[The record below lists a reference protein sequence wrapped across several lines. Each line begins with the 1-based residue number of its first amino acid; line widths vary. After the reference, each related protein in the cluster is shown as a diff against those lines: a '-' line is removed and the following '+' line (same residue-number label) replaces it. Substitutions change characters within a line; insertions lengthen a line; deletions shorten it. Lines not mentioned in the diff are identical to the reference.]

1 MKADITI
8 RTPSRSY
15 PLFAAHP
22 FPADAF
28 QYVIGQIEPD
38 KLFLIIDEQVR
49 THHGEALR
57 QILGDRISDD
67 RIFVV
72 PSGEQSKS
80 IDSWKRI
87 TDFMLKGEVRRNS
100 MVVAAGGGVTG
111 DLAGFAAATTLRGLP
126 LVHIPTTLLAMV
138 DSSIGG
144 KTGVNHEVGKNLVGS
159 FFQPEAIFIHTH
171 SLSTLPRNEWING
184 LSEILKYGAI
194 RDPSIFMTCRELFGG
209 GEIPDPSDPKL
220 VELIRKCAKIKADV
234 VEEDEKESG
243 LRMILN
249 FGHTFAH
256 ALERLGN
263 YRLISHGEAV
273 FAGMIAATRL
283 SAHPGAAPELE
294 TLSAFSPLYNIHP
307 DVFDFDIDD
316 LIDAM
321 GYDKKRTSSQ
331 LKLVLLHD
339 WGAPYVTELDNLEP
353 IREAW
358 QYTFDFFTTSTRTE
372 ADHNPD

>member
-8 RTPSRSY
+8 KTPSRSY

-28 QYVIGQIEPD
+28 RYMIGQAEPD

-49 THHGEALR
+49 AHHGEALR
-57 QILGDRISDD
+57 QTLGDRVSDD

-144 KTGVNHEVGKNLVGS
+144 KTGGNHEVGKNLVGS

-171 SLSTLPRNEWING
+171 SLSTLPRNEWVNG

-194 RDPSIFMTCRELFGG
+194 RDPSIFMTCEELFGG

-283 SAHPGAAPELE
+283 SAHLGAAPELE
-294 TLSAFSPLYNIHP
+294 TLTGFSPLYNIHP
-307 DVFDFDIDD
+307 DVFDFNIDD

-339 WGAPYVTELDNLEP
+339 WGAPYVTELENLEP

-358 QYTFDFFTTSTRTE
+358 QYTFDLFTTSNRTQ
-372 ADHNPD
+372 ADHNPG